1 MNLISDAVSKMMHLG
16 GSSEE
21 PTKET
26 EPEEQPAEQPAPEQ
40 SQPEELKPEEA
51 PQEQPVIEQA
61 AGSRPTRLTPPAIE
75 PAPEQ
80 PAIEPPPAEPSTPEA
95 PKQQEPHPEQPTK
108 FQIQKPK
115 PPEGQP
121 LPPNERVNA
130 AYKLV
135 YGENAEIPIQHESI
149 ITDQDADWHIRSYM
163 GGLFATP
170 NDHPLTQK
178 FNNLEKLL
186 EWFNETYPVQ
196 AGVE

>member
-1 MNLISDAVSKMMHLG
+1 MHL

-26 EPEEQPAEQPAPEQ
+26 ESEEQPGKEPKSKELKPEETPQEQPAPE
-40 SQPEELKPEEA
+40 
-51 PQEQPVIEQA
+51 
-61 AGSRPTRLTPPAIE
+61 

-80 PAIEPPPAEPSTPEA
+80 TT
-95 PKQQEPHPEQPTK
+95 PEQPTES
-108 FQIQKPK
+108 QIQKPM
-115 PPEGQP
+115 PPEGQR

-149 ITDQDADWHIRSYM
+149 ATDQDADWHIRSYM

-178 FNNLEKLL
+178 FNDLEELL
-186 EWFNETYPVQ
+186 EWFNETYP
-196 AGVE
+196 AAARVE

>member
-1 MNLISDAVSKMMHLG
+1 MNLITDTVSKIMHLG
-16 GSSEE
+16 SDSEE
-21 PTKET
+21 SLKET
-26 EPEEQPAEQPAPEQ
+26 EPKEPKPEESPQEQPAPE
-40 SQPEELKPEEA
+40 
-51 PQEQPVIEQA
+51 
-61 AGSRPTRLTPPAIE
+61 PT
-75 PAPEQ
+75 PEQ

-95 PKQQEPHPEQPTK
+95 PKQQEPHPQQPTE

-149 ITDQDADWHIRSYM
+149 ATEQDADWHIRSYM

-178 FNNLEKLL
+178 FNNLEELL
-186 EWFNETYPVQ
+186 EWFNKTYPVS
-196 AGVE
+196 AGS